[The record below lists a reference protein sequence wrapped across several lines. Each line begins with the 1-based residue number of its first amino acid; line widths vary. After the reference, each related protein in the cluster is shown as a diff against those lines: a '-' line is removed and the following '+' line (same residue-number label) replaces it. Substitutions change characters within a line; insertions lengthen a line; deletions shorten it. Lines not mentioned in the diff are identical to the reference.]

1 MQTDEAVKSGRP
13 ARWKHRAGLAVAA
26 ALLLLLWLL
35 VHLAVQAEFRR
46 AAETGWRQSTILA
59 RSLESSVANRLRGIE
74 SLLRFGAALLARDP
88 AGFSIPAWLAIDPD
102 PDILDAAVL
111 GPDGRT
117 RFSRAAPPADPAAL
131 RDRSIIAAILADPDP
146 DRLEVGALHPAGNGR
161 MALDIAWPMRDAAGG
176 FAGIILVSLDSAT
189 FTRLYRQLELR
200 DAVIALFGL
209 DGALRARVPR
219 PVSLVG
225 TMVPPASL
233 ASFRAG
239 ALEATRHAVSP
250 LDGVDRFI
258 AYRRVEGRSLIV
270 AVGLAADAVLA
281 PAREE
286 QRELL
291 ALGGFVTLMVAA
303 LCLLVPRLRRQEAIA
318 RAQLEAVVA
327 HAGQGI
333 MMIDPNRRVAIANSQ
348 VVRMLDLPPALV
360 APGRR
365 IEDIAAWQ
373 AQAGEFGGGPA
384 PHTHI
389 DSLGGPGSPPFVTV
403 RTRPNGRVLEI
414 RTNYVGDGSHVRTF
428 TDITEARRS
437 AEALA
442 AARDRALAAEAAMMA
457 AFESVPHGVMLVDAE
472 NRVRVINQAAI
483 DLAGLPPELARPGTT
498 IEALIEHQKQTGET
512 DAGSEAIRRSWD
524 AIRNRTVSDLA
535 YQRVKPDGRVIEV
548 RTTFL
553 ADGRFI
559 RTFTDVS
566 AHHAALRAEAA
577 AREEALASRAA
588 LAAAF
593 ENAPIGI
600 ALVDAAQRLAF
611 INHAAIALLDLPPE
625 LSQPGTPMPEILRRG
640 IGVAGEEEPAVPAE
654 TTAGEPAPVTRR
666 TRQGRILEI
675 RVRDLPDGR
684 TLHSFSDVTARQ
696 AALQAQQAARLAAES
711 ALRSRTEFLAIVS
724 HELRTPLNAVI
735 GLTEVLLVRDPRPDQ
750 APDLQLVVEAG
761 RQLLVL
767 VDDILDI
774 TRLERGRM
782 VLREAVFDPCAMLAD
797 MARLTAARARA
808 KQLDFTLLL
817 AAGLPQAALGDEERL
832 RQVLHKLLDNAVKFT
847 ETGRITLEAAVLA
860 EDAKGWRLGITV
872 TDTGI
877 GIAPETEAWLFEPFT
892 QADSSAARRFGGL
905 GLGLAISRMLL
916 EGMGGSIA
924 AEAAPGMGSR
934 FRITLPLRRPEPGR
948 AAPEA
953 SRPAIRHTAANS

>member
-1 MQTDEAVKSGRP
+1 
-13 ARWKHRAGLAVAA
+13 
-26 ALLLLLWLL
+26 
-35 VHLAVQAEFRR
+35 
-46 AAETGWRQSTILA
+46 
-59 RSLESSVANRLRGIE
+59 
-74 SLLRFGAALLARDP
+74 
-88 AGFSIPAWLAIDPD
+88 
-102 PDILDAAVL
+102 
-111 GPDGRT
+111 
-117 RFSRAAPPADPAAL
+117 
-131 RDRSIIAAILADPDP
+131 
-146 DRLEVGALHPAGNGR
+146 
-161 MALDIAWPMRDAAGG
+161 
-176 FAGIILVSLDSAT
+176 
-189 FTRLYRQLELR
+189 
-200 DAVIALFGL
+200 
-209 DGALRARVPR
+209 
-219 PVSLVG
+219 
-225 TMVPPASL
+225 
-233 ASFRAG
+233 
-239 ALEATRHAVSP
+239 
-250 LDGVDRFI
+250 
-258 AYRRVEGRSLIV
+258 
-270 AVGLAADAVLA
+270 
-281 PAREE
+281 
-286 QRELL
+286 
-291 ALGGFVTLMVAA
+291 
-303 LCLLVPRLRRQEAIA
+303 
-318 RAQLEAVVA
+318 
-327 HAGQGI
+327 
-333 MMIDPNRRVAIANSQ
+333 
-348 VVRMLDLPPALV
+348 
-360 APGRR
+360 
-365 IEDIAAWQ
+365 
-373 AQAGEFGGGPA
+373 
-384 PHTHI
+384 
-389 DSLGGPGSPPFVTV
+389 
-403 RTRPNGRVLEI
+403 
-414 RTNYVGDGSHVRTF
+414 
-428 TDITEARRS
+428 
-437 AEALA
+437 
-442 AARDRALAAEAAMMA
+442 MMA
-457 AFESVPHGVMLVDAE
+457 AFESVPHGVMLVDAD

-483 DLAGLPPELARPGTT
+483 DLAGLPPELARPGIA
-498 IEALIEHQKQTGET
+498 IEALIEHQKRTGET
-512 DAGSEAIRRSWD
+512 DGGSEAIRRSWD
-524 AIRNRTVSDLA
+524 AICNRTVSDLA

-611 INHAAIALLDLPPE
+611 INHAAVALLDLPPE

-640 IGVAGEEEPAVPAE
+640 IGVAGEEEPAIPAE

-696 AALQAQQAARLAAES
+696 AALQARLAAES

-750 APDLQLVVEAG
+750 VPDLQLVVEAG
-761 RQLLVL
+761 RQLLIL

-782 VLREAVFDPCAMLAD
+782 VLREAVFDPCATLAD
-797 MARLTAARARA
+797 MARPTAARARA

-817 AAGLPQAALGDEERL
+817 APGLPQAALGDEERL

-877 GIAPETEAWLFEPFT
+877 GIAPDTEAWLFEPFT

-916 EGMGGSIA
+916 ESMGGNIA

-948 AAPEA
+948 AAAEA
-953 SRPAIRHTAANS
+953 PRPAIRHTAAGS